1 MVFFVPILY
10 ALGGIAIRA
19 AAPAAARALLSLGA
33 KKITT
38 EAAKK
43 LPGAIITATPKVLK
57 QLKKV
62 GPKGGPKAK
71 PKGKVTTKPK
81 EKFGPGDKLVSKD
94 GGSTFKIVAKPN
106 TKQPSQ
112 FGPGGVTVK
121 PTTAKPPAK
130 QPSQFGP
137 GGVTVKPTT
146 AKPKPQPNAVKP
158 KPKKPTKVKPGS
170 STSGGKAKKGGLKTK
185 KRKSPFAKE
194 TKAQTAARIKREKI
208 QDRKSKD
215 SNINNPSRDPK
226 GKYAQRPLKTTNV
239 PKSGAAKKGGLKS
252 RLDAKAKKAAAG
264 LGIAAVKVDN
274 LSQEE
279 LKIKKLDKG
288 KSVSNKT
295 GSNTGSRGS
304 EGNRFKGR
312 TMKKPLPIVKA
323 PQGPSKVR
331 PKESQQPKETFGQAF
346 KRNRKAGKPTFTF
359 KDKKYTTRLK
369 EESIEKHKK
378 KFGVTGKY

>member
-71 PKGKVTTKPK
+71 PKGKVTTK
-81 EKFGPGDKLVSKD
+81 
-94 GGSTFKIVAKPN
+94 
-106 TKQPSQ
+106 QPSQ

-158 KPKKPTKVKPGS
+158 KPKKSTKVKPGS

-239 PKSGAAKKGGLKS
+239 PKSGGAKKGGLKS
-252 RLDAKAKKAAAG
+252 RLDAKAKKAAMG

-279 LKIKKLDKG
+279 LQLEVGKIKKKNKG
-288 KSVSNKT
+288 KNVSNKAVPLRK
-295 GSNTGSRGS
+295 GSRGS
-304 EGNRFKGR
+304 EGDRFKGR

-331 PKESQQPKETFGQAF
+331 PKESDQPKKKTQTFAAAF
-346 KRNRKAGKPTFTF
+346 NEARREKKQPTFTW
-359 KDKKYTTRLK
+359 KNPKTGKTGNYTTRLK
-369 EESIEKHKK
+369 EESIKDHKK

>member
-121 PTTAKPPAK
+121 PTTAKP
-130 QPSQFGP
+130 
-137 GGVTVKPTT
+137 
-146 AKPKPQPNAVKP
+146 KPQPNAVKP

-194 TKAQTAARIKREKI
+194 TKAQTAARIKKEKI

-331 PKESQQPKETFGQAF
+331 PNESQQPKETFGQAF

>member
-1 MVFFVPILY
+1 MGNLLIRIMTAAGPVIYRIPGAGKIAENLVKELVKNGGKIIRLKPGQKVPKSTVATPANVAKIVK
-10 ALGGIAIRA
+10 GGR
-19 AAPAAARALLSLGA
+19 A
-33 KKITT
+33 KK
-38 EAAKK
+38 
-43 LPGAIITATPKVLK
+43 GGLK
-57 QLKKV
+57 TKLKKPV
-62 GPKGGPKAK
+62 SVK
-71 PKGKVTTKPK
+71 TK
-81 EKFGPGDKLVSKD
+81 E
-94 GGSTFKIVAKPN
+94 
-106 TKQPSQ
+106 PSQ

-194 TKAQTAARIKREKI
+194 TKAQTAARIKKEKI

-252 RLDAKAKKAAAG
+252 RLDAKAKKLLAG
-264 LGIAAVKVDN
+264 VGIAGVKAEN

-323 PQGPSKVR
+323 PQGPYKVR
-331 PKESQQPKETFGQAF
+331 PKESDQPKKKTQTFAAAF
-346 KRNRKAGKPTFTF
+346 NEARREKKQPTFTW
-359 KDKKYTTRLK
+359 KNPKTGKTGNYTTRLK
-369 EESIEKHKK
+369 EESIKDHKK

>member
-1 MVFFVPILY
+1 MGNLLVRIMTAAGPVIYRIPGAGKIAENLVKELVKNGGKIIRLKKGQKVPKSTVATPANVAKIVK
-10 ALGGIAIRA
+10 GGR
-19 AAPAAARALLSLGA
+19 A
-33 KKITT
+33 KK
-38 EAAKK
+38 
-43 LPGAIITATPKVLK
+43 GGLK
-57 QLKKV
+57 TKLKKPV
-62 GPKGGPKAK
+62 SVK
-71 PKGKVTTKPK
+71 TK
-81 EKFGPGDKLVSKD
+81 E
-94 GGSTFKIVAKPN
+94 
-106 TKQPSQ
+106 
-112 FGPGGVTVK
+112 
-121 PTTAKPPAK
+121 
-130 QPSQFGP
+130 PSQFGP

-252 RLDAKAKKAAAG
+252 RLDAKSKKAAAG

-279 LKIKKLDKG
+279 LKIKKLDKS

-331 PKESQQPKETFGQAF
+331 PKESDQPKKKTQTFAAAF
-346 KRNRKAGKPTFTF
+346 NEARREKKQPTFTW
-359 KDKKYTTRLK
+359 KNPKTGKTGNYTTRLK
-369 EESIEKHKK
+369 EESIKDHKK
-378 KFGVTGKY
+378 KYGVTGKY